1 MAFITNKIDKPTKT
15 GENAKRLQAILDS
28 VDWKR
33 LIVYAVCFWI
43 SFLLLL
49 FSTIV
54 VIRLSL
60 SIF

>member
-15 GENAKRLQAILDS
+15 GDNAKRLQTILDA
-28 VDWKR
+28 VNWKR
-33 LIVYAVCFWI
+33 FIMYAVCLWI
-43 SFLLLL
+43 SLLLIL

-54 VIRLSL
+54 VIRLAL